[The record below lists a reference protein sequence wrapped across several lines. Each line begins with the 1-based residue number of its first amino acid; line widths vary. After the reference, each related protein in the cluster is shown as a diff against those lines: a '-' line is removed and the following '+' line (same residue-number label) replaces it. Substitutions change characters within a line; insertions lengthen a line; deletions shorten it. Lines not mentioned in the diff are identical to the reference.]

1 MAVSP
6 GFKSFVIEQLSHVS
20 SITAKNMFGGVGLYA
35 EAYFFALISSDR
47 LFFKVDDST
56 QPDFEVAGMGPFNP
70 YGDGRTMRY
79 YEVPVD
85 VLEDVDELKKWA
97 QKAIKVAQL
106 AKKSKKP
113 KRRK

>member
-1 MAVSP
+1 
-6 GFKSFVIEQLSHVS
+6 
-20 SITAKNMFGGVGLYA
+20 MFGGVGIYA

-56 QPDFEVAGMGPFNP
+56 QPAFEAAGMTQFNP

-85 VLEDVDELKKWA
+85 VLEDVDLLKEWA
-97 QKAIKVAQL
+97 QKAIAVAQR
-106 AKKSKKP
+106 AKKTRKSK
-113 KRRK
+113 RKK

>member
-20 SITAKNMFGGVGLYA
+20 PVTAKNMFGGVGIYTDT
-35 EAYFFALISSDR
+35 YFFALISSDR

-56 QPDFEVAGMGPFNP
+56 RPDFEAAGMAQFNP

-85 VLEDVDELKKWA
+85 VLEDIDLLKAWG
-97 QKAIKVAQL
+97 QKAIEVAQR

-113 KRRK
+113 RRQK